1 MAKIRRA
8 GFGTVFN
15 IENEKVG
22 IGTTGK
28 FFTEVRVLKNLEL
41 SDANAVTQA
50 KLENYQ
56 GFLSNETRLSGNDVD
71 LNKLVGYVRGEA
83 YYGESHAH
91 TQDDGTVV
99 NMVGSAHTTF
109 SHNVI
114 DDSSNIQSGVMGDI
128 IIDGEFTVS
137 SGTTYC
143 SSVDQLTSVAG
154 FAVPTG
160 NTDDRIHCHTA
171 GSMRFNE
178 DFGTLEFYTGDEWK
192 TVNSFKDTGNRNRAI
207 FTSGPLSPGS
217 DFSKVIDKV
226 NISSIGNATFFG
238 NQTTATQTSM
248 TLGNITRGIFQQGG
262 NSSNTLEYVTIPSDG
277 DSIDYGDLS
286 ATRYAGSGANSS
298 TRGLFMGGAPGPS
311 NVIDYVQIQT
321 IGNALDFGDL
331 FTGAYL
337 SSGANSPTRAF
348 KVAGYVSANSTA
360 IQVVT
365 MSSKGNATDFGDTD
379 RPNSTQ
385 GGFSNSIRGIYG
397 GGNLR
402 PGSSS
407 QIYMFNLSS
416 QGSAIF
422 FGNLAAERYEMK
434 GACNQTRG
442 LFAGGYGNPTSLNTI
457 EFITIASSGNAQD
470 FGDLTRGARNF
481 GATSDSHGGLGG
493 F

>member
-1 MAKIRRA
+1 MAEIRQ
-8 GFGTVFN
+8 GYSDDYTQITSGN
-15 IENEKVG
+15 IG
-22 IGTTGK
+22 IGT
-28 FFTEVRVLKNLEL
+28 
-41 SDANAVTQA
+41 SAANE
-50 KLENYQ
+50 KLEIIGGTRSQ
-56 GFLSNETRLSGNDVD
+56 ELEVAGISTFAHVSGFIKKHTDYVENVRMDAGDSGTLSGEIV
-71 LNKLVGYVRGEA
+71 VGAGLTMTVGTA
-83 YYGESHAH
+83 ATAS
-91 TQDDGTVV
+91 QGTVESLKV
-99 NMVGSAHTTF
+99 YNMFQPPSGGTNQRPPGKPGALFYNFDFKTIEFFDGNSWRQVDNTT
-109 SHNVI
+109 
-114 DDSSNIQSGVMGDI
+114 
-128 IIDGEFTVS
+128 
-137 SGTTYC
+137 
-143 SSVDQLTSVAG
+143 VAG
-154 FAVPTG
+154 RAV
-160 NTDDRIHCHTA
+160 
-171 GSMRFNE
+171 
-178 DFGTLEFYTGDEWK
+178 
-192 TVNSFKDTGNRNRAI
+192 
-207 FTSGPLSPGS
+207 FTSGPLTPGG
-217 DFSKVIDKV
+217 DFSSVIDEV

-238 NQTTATQTSM
+238 SQTTAQQTSM
-248 TLGNITRGIFQQGG
+248 AIGNETRGIFQQGG
-262 NSSNTLEYVTIPSDG
+262 NSSNTLEYITIPSDG

-311 NVIDYVQIQT
+311 NVIDYVEIST

-337 SSGANSPTRAF
+337 SSGANSPIKAF
-348 KVAGYVSANSTA
+348 KVAGYVSANITT
-360 IQVVT
+360 IQSVT
-365 MSSKGNATDFGDTD
+365 ISSKGNAQDFGDTD

-442 LFAGGYGNPTSLNTI
+442 LFAGGYGNPASLNTI
-457 EFITIASSGNAQD
+457 EFITIASIGSAQD